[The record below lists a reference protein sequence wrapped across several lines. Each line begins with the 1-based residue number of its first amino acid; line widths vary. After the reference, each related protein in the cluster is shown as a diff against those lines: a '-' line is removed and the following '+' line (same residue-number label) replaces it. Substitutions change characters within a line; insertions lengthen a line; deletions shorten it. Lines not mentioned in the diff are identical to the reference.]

1 MWYSRQAAVLRHA
14 VPASM
19 EDLNI
24 LKQLRVH
31 RLNDNL
37 AIVIEKIPDQYRHSQ

>member
-19 EDLNI
+19 EALNF
-24 LKQLRVH
+24 LKQLRVP
-31 RLNDNL
+31 RLNDIL
-37 AIVIEKIPDQYRHSQ
+37 QL